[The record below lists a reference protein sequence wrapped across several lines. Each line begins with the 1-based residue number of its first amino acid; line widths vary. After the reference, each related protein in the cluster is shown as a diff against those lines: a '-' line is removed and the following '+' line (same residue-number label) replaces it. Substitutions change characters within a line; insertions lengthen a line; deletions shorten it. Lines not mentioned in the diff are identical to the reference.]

1 MITTTLA
8 TNKTEFRTYIGQ
20 LKVKGKRIFNPDE
33 VEYLAD
39 NDGFEAVELKQ
50 EDESDEE
57 FLTLFSTWLHER
69 PQQSGHTDYYI
80 LFYLRTGEQLT
91 PEQFEYMERNVAECF
106 ETNHG
111 WLYELNER
119 LRFKLRIRLICSHK
133 KSFRRLVRKDW
144 RNGMD
149 INEQ

>member
-8 TNKTEFRTYIGQ
+8 NNKTEFRTYIEQ
-20 LKVKGKRIFNPDE
+20 LKVKGKHIFSPDE

-39 NDGFEAVELKQ
+39 NDDFEAVELKQ
-50 EDESDEE
+50 EDETDEE

-111 WLYELNER
+111 WLYELNDR
-119 LRFKLRIRLICSHK
+119 LRFRLRIRLISSHK

-144 RNGMD
+144 RNCMD
-149 INEQ
+149 IENN

>member
-1 MITTTLA
+1 MITTVLA
-8 TNKTEFRTYIGQ
+8 TNKTEFQKYTEQ
-20 LKVKGKRIFNPDE
+20 LKVKGKRIFSPDE
-33 VEYLAD
+33 VEYLVNCD
-39 NDGFEAVELKQ
+39 EFEAVELKQ
-50 EDESDEE
+50 EDETDEE

-69 PQQSGHTDYYI
+69 PQQSGHTDYCI

-91 PEQFEYMERNVAECF
+91 SEQFEYMERNVAECF

-111 WLYELNER
+111 WLYELNDR
-119 LRFKLRIRLICSHK
+119 LRFRLRIRMICSYK

-149 INEQ
+149 INKQ